1 MPRLLFEKTGSAV
14 WMSHLDLMR
23 LMQRAFKRAGLPLT
37 HTHGFNP
44 RPSVSIALPLS
55 VGVESVCEILD
66 FDLEGDLPPMETIQT
81 RLNAALVPGI
91 TVRQVYMDGR
101 KIRDLALLRCR
112 LGLEYDGGIP
122 AGATDAIA
130 TLFARESLMVE
141 KKSKNGILEQDIR
154 PMIREMFVAQTGE
167 KELRVEALITC
178 QNPSLNPMQLYGA
191 IVRYLPEVAPDF
203 CTCRREELYDEKETI
218 FVFTK

>member
-37 HTHGFNP
+37 HTQGFNP

-66 FDLEGDLPPMETIQT
+66 FDLEGELPLMETIQT

-130 TLFARESLMVE
+130 TLFALESLMVE

-154 PMIREMFVAQTGE
+154 PMIRELSVAQTGE

-218 FVFTK
+218 FR